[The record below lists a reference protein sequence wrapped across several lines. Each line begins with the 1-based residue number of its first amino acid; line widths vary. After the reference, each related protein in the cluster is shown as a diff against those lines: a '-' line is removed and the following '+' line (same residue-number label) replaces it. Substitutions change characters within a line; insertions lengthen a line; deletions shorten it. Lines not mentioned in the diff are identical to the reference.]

1 MHSCHANIANR
12 SKASQSDAI
21 VVFSSD
27 YETLDNI
34 LANVFGFG
42 SISIKA
48 LMYGTNRYRGVTS
61 DPDYFCLMGAIIMH
75 YKGIPCINVVM

>member
-1 MHSCHANIANR
+1 MSTRNFLFFLRGYRHSER
-12 SKASQSDAI
+12 EKLRQQ
-21 VVFSSD
+21 
-27 YETLDNI
+27 TLDNSWT
-34 LANVFGFG
+34 NVFGFG

-75 YKGIPCINVVM
+75 YKGIPFINVVL